1 MISNII
7 PNILNKV
14 TATRNNF
21 NISKIVSNTPLQLNN
36 RLSEKYNC
44 NVYIKREDLQK
55 VRSFKIRGAY
65 NKIFNLTDE
74 EKRKGVVCASAGN
87 HAQGV
92 ALTCSNLGI
101 KGDIFIIC

>member
-36 RLSEKYNC
+36 RLSENTNTQYTRNKRLYN
-44 NVYIKREDLQK
+44 I
-55 VRSFKIRGAY
+55 S
-65 NKIFNLTDE
+65 
-74 EKRKGVVCASAGN
+74 
-87 HAQGV
+87 
-92 ALTCSNLGI
+92 
-101 KGDIFIIC
+101 